1 MEELEM
7 LKITSKEIREIFLN
21 FFVNKKHLKIP
32 CSSIIP
38 TNDPTLLFINSG
50 MAPLKK
56 YFTGEAQPPNSDLC
70 NIQPCIRTIDIEEVG
85 DRHHLTSFE
94 MLGSWSINNY
104 FKEKAI
110 ALAFELLVEGFKIP
124 KEKLYVTVFEGCE
137 KLNLSPDYE
146 SARAWEKLGIPKS
159 HIVFQPFEDNFWGPA
174 GETGPCGPCT
184 EVFYDTGDEHGEAY
198 VEGGYFDTKNRYIEI
213 WNAGVF
219 MQFNKNLDG
228 TYTPLKFKSVD
239 TGAGLER
246 LTMVLNGLDS
256 VYETDLL
263 KPIMDEIALQSKG
276 NLSQKA
282 MRIIADHLRT
292 TSFIL
297 SEGIKPSNDG
307 RGYIPR
313 RLIRKCA
320 ALTLKAKVEEFDFV
334 SVLEKVIGQYS
345 DFYTHFKQNKEDIIN
360 TFENERTHFQQ
371 VLKDGF
377 KRLEK
382 ITGKESFEISG
393 KDAFILVSTYGI
405 PIELIQEY
413 AEEKG
418 GNVNIDEYKEE
429 FKKHQE
435 ISKSPSSGG
444 GKEGG
449 GIDLKELEGVLK
461 DIPQTQFKGYEVY
474 ECEGTVLRIIKN
486 GEKTD
491 SVKSGDKALIITD
504 RTPFYAESG
513 GQVPDI
519 GEFITPDGKADVLDV
534 QKDDN
539 GVFVHLVVVKEGI
552 LRVNSTVEMKID
564 KERRL
569 KIQANH
575 SSVHL
580 LQSALRKLLGN
591 TISQTGSL
599 VEEDRLR
606 FDFQYDDR
614 MTEEEI
620 EQVEK
625 QVNKYI
631 QMNIPLTTEI
641 TTLNDAIQKGVLAFF
656 GDKYGDSVRV
666 VQFGEISKE
675 LCGGTHTSATGNIG
689 CFKILSEGSVGRGI
703 RRITAVTGNT
713 AIEYTQNQIKIL
725 KEVASKLRVSPENVA
740 SKLDTLL
747 KAPKKKDTI
756 EFKPLDKSDIQ
767 ENTKTSGSGQKYF
780 VKIFDGFSDE
790 IRDEAIRISEIIK
803 GIVCFICKVEDKL
816 RVIVAVDKPLSKKY
830 NANLVI
836 KNALKHID
844 GKGGGKPH
852 LALGGG
858 VYTENYKNIIE
869 EFDKIIDSI

>member
-246 LTMVLNGLDS
+246 LTMVFNGLDS

-552 LRVNSTVEMKID
+552 LKVNSTVEMKID

>member
-1 MEELEM
+1 M

-276 NLSQKA
+276 NLSQKT

-552 LRVNSTVEMKID
+552 LKVNSTVEMKID

>member
-1 MEELEM
+1 M

-552 LRVNSTVEMKID
+552 LKVNSTVEMKID

>member
-1 MEELEM
+1 M

-552 LRVNSTVEMKID
+552 LKVNSTVEMKID

-747 KAPKKKDTI
+747 KVPKKKDTI

>member
-1 MEELEM
+1 M

>member
-1 MEELEM
+1 M
-7 LKITSKEIREIFLN
+7 LKITSREIRETFLK
-21 FFVNKKHLKIP
+21 FFEDKEHLKISG
-32 CSSIIP
+32 SSIIP
-38 TNDPTLLFINSG
+38 SNDPTLLFINSG

-56 YFTGEAQPPNSDLC
+56 YFTGEAQPPKSDLC

-110 ALAFELLVEGFKIP
+110 SLAFELLVERLKIP
-124 KEKLYVTVFEGCE
+124 KEKLYVTVFEGC
-137 KLNLSPDYE
+137 KDLNLSADNE
-146 SARAWEKLGIPKS
+146 SAKVWEELGIPKS

-184 EVFYDTGDEHGEAY
+184 EVFYDTGDEYGDAY
-198 VEGGYFDTKNRYIEI
+198 VEGMDFDTTSRYIEI

-219 MQFNKNLDG
+219 MQFNKNSDG
-228 TYTPLKFKSVD
+228 TYSPLKFKSVD

-246 LTMVLNGLDS
+246 LTMVLNGLKS

-263 KPIMDEIALQSKG
+263 KPVMDQVILQSKG
-276 NLSQKA
+276 ALSPKDI
-282 MRIIADHLRT
+282 RVVTDHLRT
-292 TSFIL
+292 TAFIL

-320 ALTLKAKVEEFDFV
+320 ALILKAKIEEFDFV
-334 SVLEKVIGQYS
+334 SVIEKIIEQYS
-345 DFYTHFKQNKEDIIN
+345 DFYQHFKQNKEDIIS

-382 ITGKESFEISG
+382 ITGKKNFKIRG

-405 PIELIQEY
+405 PIDLIEEY

-418 GNVNIDEYKEE
+418 GSVDIDGFKEE

-435 ISKSPSSGG
+435 ISKSPSSGNG
-444 GKEGG
+444 EEGEAL
-449 GIDLKELEGVLK
+449 DLNKLEDVLN
-461 DIPQTQFKGYEVY
+461 DIPQTQFKGYELY
-474 ECEGTVLRIIKN
+474 DCEATILSIIKD
-486 GEKTD
+486 GKKED
-491 SVKSGDKALIITD
+491 DAKSGDKVLVITD
-504 RTPFYAESG
+504 KTPFYAEGG
-513 GQVPDI
+513 GQVPDA
-519 GEFITPDGKADVLDV
+519 GELITSHGKADVIDV
-534 QKDDN
+534 QKNDN
-539 GVFVHLVVVKEGI
+539 GTFAHLVVVKDGK
-552 LRVNSTVEMKID
+552 LKVNSTVNMKID

-580 LQSALRKLLGN
+580 LQSALRKILGD

-606 FDFQYDDR
+606 FDFQYDNKLTD
-614 MTEEEI
+614 EEI

-625 QVNKYI
+625 QVNEYI
-631 QMNIPLTTEI
+631 QRNIPLTTEI
-641 TTLNDAIQKGVLAFF
+641 TTLNDAIKKGVLAFF

-675 LCGGTHTSATGNIG
+675 LCGGTHIHSTGSIG

-725 KEVASKLRVSPENVA
+725 KEVALKLKVSPENVV
-740 SKLDTLL
+740 SKLDALL
-747 KAPKKKDTI
+747 KAPKKKETS
-756 EFKPLDKSDIQ
+756 EFKPLDKSEIQ
-767 ENTKTSGSGQKYF
+767 ENTKTSANKQKYF
-780 VKIFDGFSDE
+780 VKVFDEFSDE
-790 IRDEAIRISEIIK
+790 IRDEAIRISEIIQ

-816 RVIVAVDKPLSKKY
+816 SVIVAVAKPISKKY

-836 KNALKHID
+836 KNVLKYID
-844 GKGGGKPH
+844 GKGGGRPY

-858 VYTENYKNIIE
+858 AYTEDYKKIIE
-869 EFDKIIDSI
+869 EFEKIVDSI